1 MQIEEAVESD
11 ESMID
16 DIEDF
21 RRFRI
26 QIISANGVICAK
38 DVLDVFILD

>member
-16 DIEDF
+16 DIEDVGKSF
-21 RRFRI
+21 
-26 QIISANGVICAK
+26 NE
-38 DVLDVFILD
+38 FITRNLNIRMI